1 MRTLIRNAAWSVL
14 WDGQAHAYAR
24 GRDILIENGLI
35 TSITP
40 HAAAPFDGEV
50 IDAAGMLVLPGLVNI
65 HAHPTTE
72 PGMRGV
78 REDHGVP
85 EQQMSGLFERAQA
98 YALDEAGREAAM
110 RLAYAELMAAG
121 VTSLV
126 DLTAPFPAWMRV
138 MRDSGLRVWAGP
150 GFASARW
157 GMTAPQTVTW
167 SWDAQAGRRGFS
179 AAQVLMDEAEA
190 DASGKLS
197 AIVFPAQ
204 IDTVEEELLREAAAL
219 AKDTGR
225 PFTIHIAQAV
235 VEVREIIRRH
245 NRTPIQWAA
254 EIGLL
259 SPTTVLGHCIFL
271 DEHPSIAW
279 HSRSDLS
286 LLAEHG
292 VAVAHCPTPFAR
304 YGEHLKD
311 FGAYRARGVRMG
323 MGTDCAP
330 HNIIEEMRLAILL
343 ARDHEQRQHRQH
355 RAVHRHRD
363 ADLVERDLV
372 EEDFHVLDAVDRHT
386 GLAHIAR
393 DARVVAV
400 VATVRGQIESH
411 ADALP
416 AGGQRL
422 LVERVRCLGGREAG
436 VLADR
441 PGTNGIHR
449 RLRAAD
455 IRSEAGQRVGVVQ
468 TLQIR
473 SGVQRLDH
481 QSFGRVPVQR
491 VNLTSRR

>member
-1 MRTLIRNAAWSVL
+1 MAGHPAAMRTLIRNAAWSIL
-14 WDGQAHAYAR
+14 WDGDAHAYAN
-24 GRDILIENGLI
+24 GRDILIEGGRI
-35 TSITP
+35 AAITP
-40 HAAAPFDGEV
+40 HAAAPFDGEI
-50 IDAAGMLVLPGLVNI
+50 IDAAGMLAMPGLVNI

-85 EQQMSGLFERAQA
+85 EQQMTGLFERSQA
-98 YALDEAGREAAM
+98 YRLDEAGREAAM

-150 GFASARW
+150 GFASAQW

-167 SWDAQAGRRGFS
+167 NWDAQAGQRGFR
-179 AAQVLMDEAEA
+179 AAQSLMDEAEA
-190 DASGKLS
+190 DPSGRLS

-219 AKDTGR
+219 AHDRGR

-271 DEHPSIAW
+271 DEHPSIGW
-279 HSRSDLS
+279 HTRADLG

-304 YGEHLKD
+304 YGEQLRD
-311 FGAYRARGVRMG
+311 FGTYRARGVRMG

-330 HNIIEEMRLAILL
+330 HNLIEEMRLAILL
-343 ARDHEQRQHRQH
+343 ARGQRHDLAAADTAMVFHAATVGGAAALGRPDLG
-355 RAVHRHRD
+355 RLAPGMA
-363 ADLVERDLV
+363 ADLVLV
-372 EEDFHVLDAVDRHT
+372 DC
-386 GLAHIAR
+386 AHPLMVPAR
-393 DARVVAV
+393 DPLRSLVHHAAERAVKRVIVGGETVWRDGRPTRYDVGNAAGILAESQARAL
-400 VATVRGQIESH
+400 R
-411 ADALP
+411 DA
-416 AGGQRL
+416 AGRDY
-422 LVERVRCLGGREAG
+422 LGRDGDAITPLS
-436 VLADR
+436 LAMM
-441 PGTNGIHR
+441 
-449 RLRAAD
+449 A
-455 IRSEAGQRVGVVQ
+455 
-468 TLQIR
+468 
-473 SGVQRLDH
+473 
-481 QSFGRVPVQR
+481 
-491 VNLTSRR
+491 

>member
-1 MRTLIRNAAWSVL
+1 MRGGRGGDKLRPMRTLIRNAAWSVL

-24 GRDILIENGLI
+24 GRDILLEGGLI

-50 IDAAGMLVLPGLVNI
+50 IDASGMLVLPGLVNI
-65 HAHPTTE
+65 HSHPTTE

-78 REDHGVP
+78 REDHGVR
-85 EQQMSGLFERAQA
+85 EQQMCGLFERSQA

-126 DLTAPFPAWMRV
+126 DLSAPFPAWLRV

-167 SWDAQAGRRGFS
+167 NWDAEAGQRGFA
-179 AAQVLMDEAEA
+179 AAQALMDEAEA
-190 DASGKLS
+190 EASGKLS

-219 AKDTGR
+219 ARATGR
-225 PFTIHIAQAV
+225 PFTTHIAQAV

-271 DEHPSIAW
+271 DEHPSIGW
-279 HSRSDLS
+279 HSRSDLG

-311 FGAYRARGVRMG
+311 FGSYRARGVRMG

-330 HNIIEEMRLAILL
+330 HNLIEEMRLAIIL
-343 ARDHEQRQHRQH
+343 ARNAR
-355 RAVHRHRD
+355 RD
-363 ADLVERDLV
+363 LAAADTAMVFHAATAGGADALGRPDLGRLAPGMAADLVLV
-372 EEDFHVLDAVDRHT
+372 DC
-386 GLAHIAR
+386 AHPMMMPAR
-393 DARVVAV
+393 DPLRSLVY
-400 VATVRGQIESH
+400 H
-411 ADALP
+411 A
-416 AGGQRL
+416 
-422 LVERVRCLGGREAG
+422 
-436 VLADR
+436 ADR
-441 PGTNGIHR
+441 
-449 RLRAAD
+449 AVK
-455 IRSEAGQRVGVVQ
+455 RVIVGGETVFAHGRP
-468 TLQIR
+468 T
-473 SGVQRLDH
+473 RLDVGEAAGILMES
-481 QSFGRVPVQR
+481 QARALRNAKDRDYLGRDGESITP
-491 VNLTSRR
+491 LSLGWMP

>member
-1 MRTLIRNAAWSVL
+1 MRTLIQNAAWSVL
-14 WDGQAHAYAR
+14 WDGAAHAYAH
-24 GRDILIENGLI
+24 GRDILIEGGRI
-35 TSITP
+35 AAITP
-40 HAAAPFDGEV
+40 HAPAPFDGEI
-50 IDAAGMLVLPGLVNI
+50 IDAAGMLVMPGLVNI

-85 EQQMSGLFERAQA
+85 EQQMTGLFERSQA
-98 YALDEAGREAAM
+98 YRLDEAGREAAM

-150 GFASARW
+150 GFASAQW

-167 SWDAQAGRRGFS
+167 SWDSEAGQRGFRAAQA
-179 AAQVLMDEAEA
+179 LMDEAEA
-190 DASGKLS
+190 DPSGRLS

-219 AKDTGR
+219 ARDTGR

-271 DEHPSIAW
+271 DEHPSIGW
-279 HSRSDLS
+279 HSRTDLG

-311 FGAYRARGVRMG
+311 FGLYRDRGVRMG

-330 HNIIEEMRLAILL
+330 HNIIEEMRLAIIL
-343 ARDHEQRQHRQH
+343 ARGQRKDIAAADTAMVFHAATAGGADALGRPDLG
-355 RAVHRHRD
+355 RLAPGMA
-363 ADLVERDLV
+363 ADLVLV
-372 EEDFHVLDAVDRHT
+372 DC
-386 GLAHIAR
+386 AHPMMMPAR
-393 DARVVAV
+393 DPLRSLVHHAAERAVKRVIVGGE
-400 VATVRGQIESH
+400 TVWR
-411 ADALP
+411 D
-416 AGGQRL
+416 
-422 LVERVRCLGGREAG
+422 GR
-436 VLADR
+436 
-441 PGTNGIHR
+441 PT
-449 RLRAAD
+449 
-455 IRSEAGQRVGVVQ
+455 
-468 TLQIR
+468 
-473 SGVQRLDH
+473 RLDVGAAAGILMES
-481 QSFGRVPVQR
+481 QARALRDAKSRDYLGRDGDQITP
-491 VNLTSRR
+491 LSLSMMA

>member
-1 MRTLIRNAAWSVL
+1 MRTLIRNAAWSIL
-14 WDGQAHAYAR
+14 WDGAAHAYAH
-24 GRDILIENGLI
+24 GRDILIEDGRI
-35 TSITP
+35 AAITP
-40 HAAAPFDGEV
+40 HAPAPFNGEV
-50 IDAAGMLVLPGLVNI
+50 IDAAGMMAMPGLVNI

-85 EQQMSGLFERAQA
+85 EQQMTGLFERSQA
-98 YALDEAGREAAM
+98 YRLDEAGREAAM

-150 GFASARW
+150 GFASAQW

-167 SWDAQAGRRGFS
+167 NWDSQAGQRGFR
-179 AAQVLMDEAEA
+179 AAQSLMDEAEA
-190 DASGKLS
+190 DPSGRLS

-219 AKDTGR
+219 AADTKR

-271 DEHPSIAW
+271 DEHPSIGW
-279 HSRSDLS
+279 HSRSDLG

-311 FGAYRARGVRMG
+311 FGLYRGRGVRMG

-330 HNIIEEMRLAILL
+330 HNIIEEMRLAIIL
-343 ARDHEQRQHRQH
+343 ARNAR
-355 RAVHRHRD
+355 RD
-363 ADLVERDLV
+363 LAAADTAMVFHAATAGGADALGRPDLGRLAPGMAADLVLV
-372 EEDFHVLDAVDRHT
+372 DC
-386 GLAHIAR
+386 AHPMMMPAR
-393 DARVVAV
+393 DPLRSLVHHAAERAVRRVMVAGE
-400 VATVRGQIESH
+400 TVFR
-411 ADALP
+411 D
-416 AGGQRL
+416 
-422 LVERVRCLGGREAG
+422 GR
-436 VLADR
+436 
-441 PGTNGIHR
+441 PT
-449 RLRAAD
+449 
-455 IRSEAGQRVGVVQ
+455 
-468 TLQIR
+468 
-473 SGVQRLDH
+473 RLDVGEAAGILMES
-481 QSFGRVPVQR
+481 QARALRDSRGRDYLGRDGDEITP
-491 VNLTSRR
+491 LSLGMMA

>member
-1 MRTLIRNAAWSVL
+1 MRTLIQNAAWSVL
-14 WDGQAHAYAR
+14 WDGAAHAYAH
-24 GRDILIENGLI
+24 GRDILIEGGRI
-35 TSITP
+35 AAITP
-40 HAAAPFDGEV
+40 HAPAPFDGEI
-50 IDAAGMLVLPGLVNI
+50 IDAAGMLVMPGLVNI

-85 EQQMSGLFERAQA
+85 EQQMTGLFERSQA
-98 YALDEAGREAAM
+98 YRLDEAGREAAM

-150 GFASARW
+150 GFASAQW

-167 SWDAQAGRRGFS
+167 SWDSEAGQRGFRAAQA
-179 AAQVLMDEAEA
+179 LMEEAEA
-190 DASGKLS
+190 DPSGRLS

-219 AKDTGR
+219 ARDTGR

-271 DEHPSIAW
+271 DEHPSIGW
-279 HSRSDLS
+279 HSRTDLG

-311 FGAYRARGVRMG
+311 FGLYRGRGVRMG
-323 MGTDCAP
+323 IGTDCAP
-330 HNIIEEMRLAILL
+330 HNIIEEMRLAIIL
-343 ARDHEQRQHRQH
+343 ARGQRKDIAAADTAMVFHAATAGGADALGRPDLG
-355 RAVHRHRD
+355 RLAPGMA
-363 ADLVERDLV
+363 ADLVLVDCAHPMMMPARDPLRSLVHHAAERAVKRVIVGGETVWRDGRPTR
-372 EEDFHVLDAVDRHT
+372 LDVGAAAGILMESQARA
-386 GLAHIAR
+386 LR
-393 DARVVAV
+393 DARS
-400 VATVRGQIESH
+400 RDYLGRDGDQITPLSLSMM
-411 ADALP
+411 A
-416 AGGQRL
+416 
-422 LVERVRCLGGREAG
+422 
-436 VLADR
+436 
-441 PGTNGIHR
+441 
-449 RLRAAD
+449 
-455 IRSEAGQRVGVVQ
+455 
-468 TLQIR
+468 
-473 SGVQRLDH
+473 
-481 QSFGRVPVQR
+481 
-491 VNLTSRR
+491 